1 MSLPFTI
8 LPESSVQVMETLE
21 IGQFHSKLKTEEK
34 TAVNGIYVDTQ
45 DAPLG

>member
-21 IGQFHSKLKTEEK
+21 IGQFHKKTEE
-34 TAVNGIYVDTQ
+34 TAAHVYTQ